1 MDLLAV
7 KRVRRSV
14 SPWSRGDPKPRKAE
28 TCQHSHFQK
37 IYFLKGALK
46 VCATEQAT
54 EQAENFIEEWSRS
67 TTSEAFY
74 NKPAAVARGNV
85 VNLLAR
91 SGMVI
96 NVLTQ
101 RLFLRVVV
109 YVF

>member
-1 MDLLAV
+1 MSQ
-7 KRVRRSV
+7 RV
-14 SPWSRGDPKPRKAE
+14 PARKAE

-37 IYFLKGALK
+37 IYFLRAPSRYALK
-46 VCATEQAT
+46 ESSGDAT
-54 EQAENFIEEWSRS
+54 EQAEDFIEEWSRS
-67 TTSEAFY
+67 TTCEAFY